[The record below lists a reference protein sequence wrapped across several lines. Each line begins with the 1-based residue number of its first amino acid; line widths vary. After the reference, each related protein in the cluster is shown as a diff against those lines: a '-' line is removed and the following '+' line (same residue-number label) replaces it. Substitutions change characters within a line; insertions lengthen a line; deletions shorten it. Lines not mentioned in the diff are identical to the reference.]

1 MKKNVRLFGVMTKTS
16 ILSDKNVPLKKLKTS
31 KPFWMQR
38 EGKMSR
44 PSELHS
50 TLNRKKADPTLLEYE
65 TR

>member
-1 MKKNVRLFGVMTKTS
+1 MLHNKNNAPSAFV
-16 ILSDKNVPLKKLKTS
+16 KKLKTS

-38 EGKMSR
+38 EGKMLR